1 MNGAER
7 HRQPKGCPQG
17 TSGGEDQTGCTLH
30 GKRHWLHVV
39 STERLTCYHLD
50 AKRGREAMDRMD
62 LLPHFKNLLIHDCL
76 GAYFTL
82 TNCLHGL
89 CNAHHQRELTYLH
102 EQHDQSWAGEMIGL
116 LLEAKNLAERELS
129 REEGSRRV
137 IGKGRLNKILDRYFE
152 ILRRGYR
159 VNPEPPPKPKGQKG
173 PVKRSKSLNLLK
185 RMHQRWEQILGY
197 FHYPGLYP
205 YDNNQAERDVRMMK
219 VREKISGTFRSAKHG
234 KAFCDIRSVI
244 SSSRKQDRPILETLR
259 RLLVAPAALGESLA
273 QGS

>member
-1 MNGAER
+1 MPMNGAER
-7 HRQPKGCPQG
+7 HRQPNGCPQG

-89 CNAHHQRELTYLH
+89 C
-102 EQHDQSWAGEMIGL
+102 S
-116 LLEAKNLAERELS
+116 AE
-129 REEGSRRV
+129 
-137 IGKGRLNKILDRYFE
+137 
-152 ILRRGYR
+152 
-159 VNPEPPPKPKGQKG
+159 
-173 PVKRSKSLNLLK
+173 
-185 RMHQRWEQILGY
+185 
-197 FHYPGLYP
+197 
-205 YDNNQAERDVRMMK
+205 
-219 VREKISGTFRSAKHG
+219 HG
-234 KAFCDIRSVI
+234 KAFCDIRSMI

-259 RLLVAPAALGESLA
+259 SLLVAPTAPTALGHPSPK
-273 QGS
+273 GHK